1 MLRSLVLRRLKISVL
16 LLLLA
21 GASSAQVR
29 WENQVWTSV
38 QLQKKIIAKTRAD
51 LTLESRWN
59 TDPLMAVRYFPNLG
73 VQRKWSDNFSTVIH
87 YRYITSNRGLGVRES
102 SHRLMLDAIGS
113 MKIKKY
119 DFAFRLRAGR
129 EDEPGN
135 TEGLLSL
142 SEMVLRQKL
151 SVKKKFFKQEFSFSV
166 EQFETIRAG
175 IADFD
180 QRRFVLGMESKLN
193 KQHFLDFFIMYQD
206 LIDTRRMNFGVGY
219 IYKFKD

>member
-102 SHRLMLDAIGS
+102 SLRLMLDAIGS

-151 SVKKKFFKQEFSFSV
+151 SVKKKFFKQEFSFSL

-175 IADFD
+175 VADFD

-219 IYKFKD
+219 IHKFKD